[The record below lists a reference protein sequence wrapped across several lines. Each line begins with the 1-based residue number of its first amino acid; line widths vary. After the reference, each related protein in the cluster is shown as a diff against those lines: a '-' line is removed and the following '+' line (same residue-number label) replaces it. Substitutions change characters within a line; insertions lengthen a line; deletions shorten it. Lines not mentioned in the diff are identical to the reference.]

1 MRPKNKRR
9 EAGDKMGV
17 RDKDKSNPPFNMR
30 IKLFTDEV
38 FPLQNITADMKISDL
53 KKYVEFATG
62 IPVHLQRISYLDE
75 GNYFKILGKHT
86 FQREKKWVHSGLMA
100 NNSCGIVAL
109 MVLGQFSDI
118 CGP

>member
-17 RDKDKSNPPFNMR
+17 RDKDKSNPPFDMH

-75 GNYFKILGKHT
+75 GNYFKNLGK
-86 FQREKKWVHSGLMA
+86 FKEKKIGL
-100 NNSCGIVAL
+100 IQV
-109 MVLGQFSDI
+109 
-118 CGP
+118 

>member
-62 IPVHLQRISYLDE
+62 VPVHLQRISYLDE

-86 FQREKKWVHSGLMA
+86 FQREEKLSSFRFDG
-100 NNSCGIVAL
+100 
-109 MVLGQFSDI
+109 
-118 CGP
+118 